1 MKPPKREKKRLSLRA
16 SIAFLLI
23 VLAII
28 AGYLYSATR
37 SQPTEQPRAALPAPP
52 AFRNAEEERLYR
64 FLSQH
69 MTDPYGGIY
78 TNLQPSTADEV
89 QGNTATGHALLSES
103 VGLLMEY
110 AVLSNNRALFDL
122 QTHLLQQRFI
132 QKNFIRWVV
141 PSHGTAT
148 ASAVN
153 ASLDDLRIIGA
164 LLSGANA
171 FQQPQ
176 AQQLALQLANSLR
189 AHNEK
194 QRVLLDYASADRTTL
209 APSVQIRYLD
219 LATLAKLQQL
229 DPAYIPIHQQSVTLC
244 RQALQ
249 PSGLY
254 ATAYLPDGHAF
265 QQENNRTAVTPNM
278 SEQLVAALHAQA
290 ADLPTDGMRDLLKRT
305 LTAHGRL
312 FTTVTYEGSPATTV
326 ESPAVYAL
334 AARFLQRAGEDDF
347 AKRCL
352 SRLRDFQIAPLHQY
366 QGGFVDLETGTAY
379 SFDQLQALLA
389 LREANLADPRT
400 QPERRP

>member
-1 MKPPKREKKRLSLRA
+1 MKPPEREKQRISLRV
-16 SIAFLLI
+16 SITFLLI

-28 AGYLYSATR
+28 AGFLYSAER
-37 SQPTEQPRAALPAPP
+37 GQPMEQPKATLPAPP
-52 AFRNAEEERLYR
+52 TFTNAEEEHLYR
-64 FLSQH
+64 FLALH
-69 MTDPYGGIY
+69 MTDPYGGTY
-78 TNLQPSTADEV
+78 TNLQPSAADEV
-89 QGNTATGHALLSES
+89 QGNTATGHAVLSES

-110 AVLSNNRALFDL
+110 AVLSNNLALFDL

-132 QKNFIRWVV
+132 QKDFIRWVV
-141 PSHGTAT
+141 PSQGTAP
-148 ASAVN
+148 APNVN
-153 ASLDDLRIIGA
+153 AALDDLRIIGA
-164 LLSGANA
+164 LLSGANT
-171 FQQPQ
+171 FHQPH
-176 AQQLALQLANSLR
+176 AHQLALQLAQSLR

-194 QRVLLDYASADRTTL
+194 QGYLLDYASADRTTL
-209 APSVQIRYLD
+209 APSVQVRYLD

-229 DPAYIPIHQQSVTLC
+229 DPAYIPIYQHGANLY

-254 ATAYLPDGHAF
+254 ATAYLPDKQAF

-290 ADLPTDGMRDLLKRT
+290 ADLPTDGMRNLLKRT
-305 LTAHGRL
+305 LTSRGRL
-312 FTTVTYEGSPATTV
+312 FATVTYEGSPATTV

-352 SRLRDFQIAPLHQY
+352 SRLRDFQVPPPHQY
-366 QGGFVDLETGTAY
+366 QGGFVDLKSLTAF

-389 LREANLADPRT
+389 LREADPADPADR
-400 QPERRP
+400 